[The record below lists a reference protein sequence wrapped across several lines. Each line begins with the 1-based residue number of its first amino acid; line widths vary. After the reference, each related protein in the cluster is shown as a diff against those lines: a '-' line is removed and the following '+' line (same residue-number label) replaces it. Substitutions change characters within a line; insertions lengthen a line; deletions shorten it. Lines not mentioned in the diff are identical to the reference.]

1 MVVVDPAV
9 LFQPIC
15 LSLYSYFY
23 FHYCHRW
30 SILYGL
36 YGRWSF
42 LTEFVSRWLR
52 SNSGADAFNN
62 GFQWNSYRWQVNNK
76 TTCSF
81 WLNSME
87 KKWCTSTVSQVLLRA
102 WMIVFRSQNYR
113 GIFPFVHQLFQLTIH
128 DGWASFMVGNYI
140 K

>member
-102 WMIVFRSQNYR
+102 WMIVLLPKLSWYFFLR
-113 GIFPFVHQLFQLTIH
+113 
-128 DGWASFMVGNYI
+128 ASIISTDNPWWLSTVYGR
-140 K
+140 